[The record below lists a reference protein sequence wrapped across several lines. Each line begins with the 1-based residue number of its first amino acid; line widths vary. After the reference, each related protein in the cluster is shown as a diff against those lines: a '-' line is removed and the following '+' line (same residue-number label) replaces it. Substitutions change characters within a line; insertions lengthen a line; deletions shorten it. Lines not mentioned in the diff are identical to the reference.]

1 MSDNRTR
8 SQDRLDWLDD
18 AVVER
23 LLRGEAAGARAEPLA
38 RLLAAAARPSTVDPV
53 REEAALTA
61 FRAVHDEDALVA
73 GSRIPGLARL
83 RGRRP
88 GGVRRAVRPAK
99 ALAGAL
105 VATAAL
111 GGVAVAAG
119 ALPTP
124 FGGGSTWPVL
134 THSAAG
140 SGQRASAVPGG
151 RYSATP
157 DQDRPAGGTSRGVPS
172 PTPAA
177 TVGAVAAGKL
187 CRAYS
192 AAKTRGEEM
201 DDASYQ
207 QLKRAAGGR
216 QAMYGYCAGLLGWD
230 RAGSWTQPGTDT
242 GTGTDSGTD
251 SGTDTDTGTGAGKSQ
266 SPTNGS
272 DQQSWDA
279 GGSSGG
285 GGSDTSAGG
294 NGSNAGSGNG
304 DAGGAG
310 HGTGNGMS
318 GVGSDGAGRGN

>member
-38 RLLAAAARPSTVDPV
+38 RLLAAAARPSAVDPV

-61 FRAVHDEDALVA
+61 FRTVHDEDALVA

-88 GGVRRAVRPAK
+88 GGPRRAVRPAK

-140 SGQRASAVPGG
+140 SGQHASAVPGG
-151 RYSATP
+151 TYSATP

-230 RAGSWTQPGTDT
+230 RAGSWTQPGTD
-242 GTGTDSGTD
+242 SG
-251 SGTDTDTGTGAGKSQ
+251 TDTGTGAGKSQ

-272 DQQSWDA
+272 EQQSWDA
-279 GGSSGG
+279 GGGSSGG
-285 GGSDTSAGG
+285 GGSDASAGG
-294 NGSNAGSGNG
+294 DGSNAGSGKG
-304 DAGGAG
+304 DAGGIG

-318 GVGSDGAGRGN
+318 GVGSDGAGRGR